1 MYNETLYDVVIIN
14 NSEVA
19 VKVHPC
25 NIGHVTGVFN
35 NIRDAKSNAR
45 KLSRQHN
52 LKYTS

>member
-19 VKVHPC
+19 VKVHPSD
-25 NIGHVTGVFN
+25 IGHVTGVFN
-35 NIRDAKSNAR
+35 NIRDAKNNAR

-52 LKYTS
+52 LEFTS